1 MAGPTSKLA
10 RFRRYFLSP
19 ARGIPPLQ
27 AGHLIPLDARG
38 LTMVGVDYRLERF
51 VEAQEFGFDDVL
63 VELRTGRKS
72 SHWIWFIFPQIAGL
86 GHSPVSQLY
95 AITSLDEA
103 RAYLA
108 HPVLGARL
116 RECAGILLTIRDRSA
131 AAILGPTDAL
141 KLRSCMTLFQRAAP
155 DELVFG
161 QVLDR
166 FYDGVGD
173 ALTYARLG
181 DSE

>member
-1 MAGPTSKLA
+1 MIA
-10 RFRRYFLSP
+10 
-19 ARGIPPLQ
+19 
-27 AGHLIPLDARG
+27 
-38 LTMVGVDYRLERF
+38 MDYRLERF
-51 VEAQEFGFDDVL
+51 VEAQESGFDDVL
-63 VELRTGRKS
+63 AELRGGRKT

-86 GHSPVSQLY
+86 GHSPVSQMY

-108 HPVLGARL
+108 HPVLGTRL
-116 RECAGILLTIRDRSA
+116 RECAGILLTTEDRTA
-131 AAILGPTDAL
+131 VGILGPTDAL
-141 KLRSCMTLFQRAAP
+141 KLRSSMTLFQRAAP